1 MLAAAV
7 GVDHHRVGVGKGLL
21 IAHPTH
27 LVAVHHEV
35 RHVLEALF
43 QEHRA
48 STEFVHARRMRG
60 LSSNEDKLLLPVG
73 RDGVKC
79 GKGGESEGGEEER
92 LHAPIIR
99 RCRLKSSALN
109 QLQRQTDI
117 HEPQRRSALI
127 SSLSFSRMSSR
138 SASVGESLANRVSSM
153 STPLLFALLKQECLQ
168 MRGMT
173 RNDGNEESRDW
184 VS

>member
-1 MLAAAV
+1 
-7 GVDHHRVGVGKGLL
+7 
-21 IAHPTH
+21 
-27 LVAVHHEV
+27 
-35 RHVLEALF
+35 
-43 QEHRA
+43 
-48 STEFVHARRMRG
+48 
-60 LSSNEDKLLLPVG
+60 
-73 RDGVKC
+73 
-79 GKGGESEGGEEER
+79 
-92 LHAPIIR
+92 
-99 RCRLKSSALN
+99 
-109 QLQRQTDI
+109 
-117 HEPQRRSALI
+117 LI